1 MTASPVAFLS
11 NESGLLA
18 VQGAVGTLDR
28 GFTFRQHRQLRETLL
43 HGNGRLILLAS
54 PQGLPRLRREAE
66 KILKRYEWEVLPRSQ
81 PLFCYPSQL
90 PESVSMEGMQLQANK
105 EHPDRINGEWRV
117 LLVEIAEK
125 KVVPQFLW
133 NLSHF
138 ESRAGSL
145 PVVEGQPAR

>member
-66 KILKRYEWEVLPRSQ
+66 NILKRYEWKMLPHSH
-81 PLFCYPSQL
+81 PLFLYPSQL
-90 PESVSMEGMQLQANK
+90 PESVSIEGMQLQVN
-105 EHPDRINGEWRV
+105 EGHPDEIEGKWQV
-117 LLVEIAEK
+117 LLVEIEEE

-133 NLSHF
+133 NLSYF
-138 ESRAGSL
+138 Q
-145 PVVEGQPAR
+145 EGKIGK